1 MTAYYIPLILVAISI
16 TKTAR
21 AIDPDLERLKGSYA
35 AAVAKATAPIQGTYE
50 KELQKLLQAHTK
62 AGRLDAA
69 AEVMSELQSLGA
81 VATAPSAAVPVG
93 GSGATPN
100 SNDRLFVGKS
110 WYSKAGSEYHFNK
123 DGTGYRLQKMDFD
136 DKVTFTWRQLPDG
149 VVEALQRKQPT
160 AQATPTYFRF
170 VDRKTA
176 YQGDSASNITSPLT
190 ENK

>member
-1 MTAYYIPLILVAISI
+1 MKQSSLFFVLTLLMLSTAIGA
-16 TKTAR
+16 
-21 AIDPDLERLKGSYA
+21 DPELQRLKGSYTV
-35 AAVAKATAPIQGTYE
+35 AVAKATAPIKATYE

-69 AEVMSELQSLGA
+69 AEVMAELQELGA
-81 VATAPSAAVPVG
+81 ITTAPVNGPASVP
-93 GSGATPN
+93 

-123 DGTGYRLQKMDFD
+123 DGTGYRFQKMDFD

-149 VVEALQRKQPT
+149 AVEVLQRKQPT
-160 AQATPTYFRF
+160 AQASPTFFRF

-176 YQGDSASNITSPLT
+176 YQGDNASNIASPLS
-190 ENK
+190 ERK